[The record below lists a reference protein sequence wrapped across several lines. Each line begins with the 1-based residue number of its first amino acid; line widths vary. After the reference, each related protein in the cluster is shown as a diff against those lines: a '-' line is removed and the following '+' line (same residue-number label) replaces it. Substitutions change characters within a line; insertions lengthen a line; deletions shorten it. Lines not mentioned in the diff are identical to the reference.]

1 MHIFLIFVG
10 IVLILFNVRFIKDER
25 WSVLPKRPKKK
36 ENSNF
41 TSILEKEEIDISEV
55 DIRIGELRREFSETL
70 IELQKEIMELYEKIE
85 DLEQGKPSV
94 TSTDTIDIEE
104 INSEAIYTEKLELN
118 ADNIE
123 LEKETYSKADQ
134 VGMLMDKGYKIDEIC
149 EKLQMGR
156 GEVLLIKKLYLK

>member
-1 MHIFLIFVG
+1 MHIFLIVVG
-10 IVLILFNVRFIKDER
+10 IALILLNVRFIKDER
-25 WSVLPKRPKKK
+25 WSFFSKRLGKK

-41 TSILEKEEIDISEV
+41 TSVLEKEEINISEV

-85 DLEQGKPSV
+85 DLEEGKPSV
-94 TSTDTIDIEE
+94 TSIDTIDIEE
-104 INSEAIYTEKLELN
+104 LNIDAIDTENIEIQ
-118 ADNIE
+118 AENIE

-134 VGMLMDKGYKIDEIC
+134 VGMLMDQGYTIDEVC